1 MALNVTRRLMLTGAM
16 GSSIAGA
23 AACVS
28 TVGAVKPAVAEAAF
42 PPAANIDPYLL
53 GPKEGVALLSRN
65 ENPFGPSKSARE
77 MIEYAASKGA
87 YYTSREAEEK
97 LVKMIADKNG
107 VAPEQ
112 VVVTTGSGE
121 VLSAIALV
129 YGPKGPIVAPR
140 LFWDTTALYAAN
152 LGMADIQRVPLA
164 ADMSID
170 LPAVEAAVSEQ
181 TGLVQLC
188 NPNNPTGLV
197 SDPVTLQAA
206 VKRMAKKTTVLI
218 DEAYI
223 ELSDDPAANSC
234 VPLIN
239 AGHDVIVTR
248 TFSKIYGMAGVRVGY
263 SISSAETAEKIR
275 ATAMSWTPS
284 LSIAA
289 AIGCYNDEAFLE
301 LSRSKIKQARD
312 MVNMTLDTM
321 GLERLPSQTNFVYFK
336 SGREA
341 NDVQKAMMERKI
353 SIRGQYMD
361 YNEWTRVSMGT
372 LADVERFCKTLPVVL
387 AT

>member
-1 MALNVTRRLMLTGAM
+1 MTLNLTRRLMLTGAM

-28 TVGAVKPAVAEAAF
+28 SVGTATTAAAEAEGAF
-42 PPAANIDPYLL
+42 PVKAGIDPYLL
-53 GPKEGVALLSRN
+53 GPKDGVALLSRN
-65 ENPFGPSKSARE
+65 ENPYGPSKSARD
-77 MIEYAASKGA
+77 MIEYAATKGA
-87 YYTSREAEEK
+87 YYTSREAQVMLTE
-97 LVKMIADKNG
+97 MIAEKNG

-121 VLSAIALV
+121 VLSAIALI

-140 LFWDTTALYAAN
+140 LFWDTTALYAVN
-152 LGMADIQRVPLA
+152 LGMAKIERVPLA

-170 LPAVEAAVSEQ
+170 LPAIEAKVTDS

-197 SDPVTLQAA
+197 SDASTLQAA
-206 VKRMAKKTTVLI
+206 VKRMAAKTTVLV

-223 ELSDDPAANSC
+223 ELSDDPDANSC

-275 ATAMSWTPS
+275 ATAMSWSPS

-289 AIGCYNDEAFLE
+289 AIGCYNDEAFLTK
-301 LSRSKIKQARD
+301 SRSKIQEARD
-312 MVNMTLDTM
+312 MVNMTVDSLDRT
-321 GLERLPSQTNFVYFK
+321 GLRCRLNLAFFK
-336 SGREA
+336 SVRER
-341 NDVQKAMMERKI
+341 MLSR
-353 SIRGQYMD
+353 R
-361 YNEWTRVSMGT
+361 
-372 LADVERFCKTLPVVL
+372 PL
-387 AT
+387 ATARIRCGVRIWTIKK

>member
-1 MALNVTRRLMLTGAM
+1 MTLNLTRRLLLTGAM
-16 GSSIAGA
+16 GTSIAGA
-23 AACVS
+23 SACVS
-28 TVGAVKPAVAEAAF
+28 SVGSTTQAAAEGAF
-42 PPAANIDPYLL
+42 PPAPAIDPYLL

-65 ENPFGPSKSARE
+65 ENPYGPAKSARD

-87 YYTSREAEEK
+87 YYTSFEAQVMLTE
-97 LVKMIADKNG
+97 MIAEKNN
-107 VAPEQ
+107 VSPEQ

-121 VLSAIALV
+121 VLSAIALI

-140 LFWDTTALYAAN
+140 LFWDTTALYAVN
-152 LGMADIQRVPLA
+152 LGMANIERVPLA
-164 ADMSID
+164 ADMSVD
-170 LPAVEAAVSEQ
+170 LSTIEAKVTPE

-188 NPNNPTGLV
+188 NPNNPTGMV
-197 SDPVTLQAA
+197 SDAATLKAA
-206 VKRMAKKTTVLI
+206 VKRMASKTTVLV

-223 ELSDDPAANSC
+223 ELSDDPEGNSC

-275 ATAMSWTPS
+275 ATAMSWSPS

-289 AIGCYNDEAFLE
+289 AIGCYNDEKFLAM
-301 LSRSKIKQARD
+301 SRSKIQEARD
-312 MVNMTLDTM
+312 MVNTTIDTL
-321 GLERLPSQTNFVYFK
+321 GLTRLPSQTNFVYFK
-336 SGREA
+336 SGKEA
-341 NDVQKAMMERKI
+341 NAVQEAMMKKKI
-353 SIRGQYMD
+353 SVRGQYMD

-372 LADVERFCKTLPVVL
+372 IADVERFCKALPEVL
-387 AT
+387 GA